1 MKSIDP
7 IVEEMTNAGKK
18 IQEECG
24 NDWDKFAE
32 RIQENE
38 KKLKA
43 EGWKFVSE
51 VPEHKEETP
60 VAC

>member
-1 MKSIDP
+1 MKSINTDP
-7 IVEEMTNAGKK
+7 IVEEMRKAGRK

-24 NDWDKFAE
+24 NDWDKFAD

-43 EGWKFVSE
+43 EGWKFAGS
-51 VPEHKEETP
+51 VPSKSKA
-60 VAC
+60 V

>member
-43 EGWKFVSE
+43 EGWKFAYLKPQRRKAS
-51 VPEHKEETP
+51 
-60 VAC
+60 